1 MKKLFITVLAFVA
14 LTANAQ
20 DPAYPPAPA
29 APLNVV
35 KAEYFIDADPGF
47 GLGTDIPLTAATD
60 VAGLVAS
67 INTGALTAGAHKL
80 YIRTL
85 NAEGEWSTTTVRQF
99 VADFDPAYPTPPAA
113 AQNITNAEYFI
124 DSDPGF
130 GNGTNI
136 PLTAATDIA
145 ALVASVNTSALTV
158 GAHHLYIR
166 TLNAE
171 GKWALTTT
179 RQFVV
184 DFDPVYPIA
193 PAAAQ
198 NINSAEYFIDTDP
211 GFSNGTN
218 IPVVAAVDI
227 AALVA
232 NVNTNLLPAGAHR
245 LYIRTRSNEGKWSVT
260 SSSQFIVN
268 DDPAYPAAPA
278 APGNITFAEYFFN
291 TDPGFGNGTS
301 IVLTPA
307 VDINALTVPINTV
320 TLTTGQHFFYIRSLD
335 DWGLTSVR
343 ELQVNTVLPVT
354 FVNFY
359 GKPTGNNITLQW
371 TTAAEQNSSH
381 FEIQRSTDG
390 RNFVSVG
397 IVAAAGNSSTTNN
410 YDFKDVNVA
419 AGTYQYR
426 LKQFDIDGRFIYSAV
441 ITIRMSTDNKI
452 MLLPNPVI
460 HQLEIKGVATNTPIR
475 IYDASGS
482 LLQTSIWN
490 GTAIDVSRLSSGVY
504 TVQVIMGE
512 TILVKKI
519 VKQ

>member
-1 MKKLFITVLAFVA
+1 
-14 LTANAQ
+14 
-20 DPAYPPAPA
+20 
-29 APLNVV
+29 
-35 KAEYFIDADPGF
+35 
-47 GLGTDIPLTAATD
+47 
-60 VAGLVAS
+60 
-67 INTGALTAGAHKL
+67 
-80 YIRTL
+80 
-85 NAEGEWSTTTVRQF
+85 
-99 VADFDPAYPTPPAA
+99 
-113 AQNITNAEYFI
+113 
-124 DSDPGF
+124 
-130 GNGTNI
+130 
-136 PLTAATDIA
+136 
-145 ALVASVNTSALTV
+145 
-158 GAHHLYIR
+158 
-166 TLNAE
+166 
-171 GKWALTTT
+171 
-179 RQFVV
+179 VV
-184 DFDPVYPIA
+184 DFDPVYPTA
-193 PAAAQ
+193 PSAAQ
-198 NINSAEYFIDTDP
+198 NITSAEYFIDTDP
-211 GFSNGTN
+211 GFGNGTN

-301 IVLTPA
+301 IVLAPA

-320 TLTTGQHFFYIRSLD
+320 TLTTGQHFFYIRSFD

-359 GKPTGNNITLQW
+359 GKPTGNNIMLQW

-390 RNFVSVG
+390 RNFVSIG
-397 IVAAAGNSSTTNN
+397 TLTAAGNSSSTNN
-410 YDFKDVNVA
+410 YDFRDVNVA